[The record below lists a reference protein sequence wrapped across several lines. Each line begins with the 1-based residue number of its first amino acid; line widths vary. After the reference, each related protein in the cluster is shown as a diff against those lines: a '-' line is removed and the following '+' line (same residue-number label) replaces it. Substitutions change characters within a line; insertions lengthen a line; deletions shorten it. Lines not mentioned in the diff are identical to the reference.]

1 MYENLGFLTSWYL
14 IQCYIGTGIS
24 ISQALLR
31 AMLDTRRKAGLL
43 TLILKCPYLNKAV
56 KLHYIKVWVSLS
68 TLFLLSWHC
77 APQHLDD

>member
-43 TLILKCPYLNKAV
+43 TLSHLEMP
-56 KLHYIKVWVSLS
+56 LS
-68 TLFLLSWHC
+68 
-77 APQHLDD
+77 Q